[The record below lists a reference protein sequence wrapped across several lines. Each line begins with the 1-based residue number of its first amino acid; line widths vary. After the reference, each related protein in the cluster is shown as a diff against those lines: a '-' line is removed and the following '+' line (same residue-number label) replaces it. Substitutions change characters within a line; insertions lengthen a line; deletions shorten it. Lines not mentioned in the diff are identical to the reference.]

1 MDRVREL
8 PQAGQQRAEIPLE
21 LVEGLA
27 GPRVAAAQA
36 FPGHR
41 QLRDAHHQDLL
52 HAVVQVALDAAA
64 LGVLAGHDPSREAAS
79 WTACCRITRSR
90 VVTRR

>member
-1 MDRVREL
+1 MLEC
-8 PQAGQQRAEIPLE
+8 AEVVVHLGE
-21 LVEGLA
+21 QLLHVWLATTQLLA
-27 GPRVAAAQA
+27 GEAQLGGE
-36 FPGHR
+36 GHH
-41 QLRDAHHQDLL
+41 LLL